1 MLFVIYIAL
10 TILST
15 FFRSWAISI
24 LWNLFM
30 PRLFNLPMVST
41 LAVVG
46 VLLMVSMFSV
56 FSVDTLPSDIEDK
69 EDILAR
75 ANWSLVINMVLT
87 GITLLGGVICSLYL

>member
-10 TILST
+10 IILNT

-56 FSVDTLPSDIEDK
+56 DTLPSDIEDK

-87 GITLLGGVICSLYL
+87 GIILLGGVVCSLYL